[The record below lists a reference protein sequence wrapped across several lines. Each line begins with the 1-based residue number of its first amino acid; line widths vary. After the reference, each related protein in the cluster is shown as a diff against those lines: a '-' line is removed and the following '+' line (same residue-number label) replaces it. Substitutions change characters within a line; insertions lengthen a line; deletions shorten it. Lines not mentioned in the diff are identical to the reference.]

1 MRFLEPTPRALIY
14 YRKDLSPCWQW
25 HETQCKSL
33 ARRFGYTVDRTIWF
47 TARDDTRMFRLLNEA
62 LGHRCEVIVV
72 PDLEHLDQEATVLL
86 TNGLQIIALRG
97 HTTGAPET
105 YTHRTPGSY
114 DALTARPHPRH
125 HPGGPISADGE

>member
-1 MRFLEPTPRALIY
+1 MRFIEPPPKALIY

-47 TARDDTRMFRLLNEA
+47 TARDDARMYRLLHET
-62 LGHRCEVIVV
+62 LGHNCEAIFV
-72 PDLEHLDQEATVLL
+72 PDLEHLDLEATFLL
-86 TNGLQIIALRG
+86 TNGLQIIALCG
-97 HTTGAPET
+97 HSSGAPET

-114 DALTARPHPRH
+114 EALRAHRRRHIPGRP
-125 HPGGPISADGE
+125 IE